1 MIEQR
6 LSLNPAYTQRF
17 TTELLFILGLI
28 SVPSAPIIGHFA
40 DKTSS
45 RKIPLLIAL
54 FGCLAGT
61 LLVATTLSIWA
72 VYAGRILQGISGTG
86 AWIVGFAMLTDAAGA
101 KHMGKT
107 LGLAGSFI
115 TAGVIMGP
123 AVSGVLLQWLGY
135 WAAWA
140 VPLGLLGVDFLARLA
155 MVEEE
160 RTSAAS
166 EGRGSSSGTG
176 AVDGDR
182 EEEEEDES
190 APLLVG
196 DVVPDEEVKK
206 RQRRGFYRIVLSNGT
221 AWAAMLNVVAFA
233 MILSGFDATLP
244 LHLRDAF
251 GWGPAPIG

>member
-40 DKTSS
+40 DKTHS

-155 MVEEE
+155 MVEEV
-160 RTSAAS
+160 RSSATL

-206 RQRRGFYRIVLSNGT
+206 RQSRGFYRIVLSNGT